1 MAVKE
6 SFDITTGCDLQ
17 EVDNAVN
24 QAMKEIHQRYD
35 FKGLKVGI
43 DFVRQENK
51 LVLRA
56 PDDFKIQAMWEVL
69 HQKMVRRQV
78 PVRNLHPGKI
88 TPAAGGSVVQ
98 EIDLQQGIP
107 IETARAIVKLI
118 KEQKVKK
125 MQAEIQGDQVRV
137 SSPSRDDLQS
147 LMAILREQDFGVE
160 LKFGN
165 YRSM

>member
-1 MAVKE
+1 MAGKE

-35 FKGLKVGI
+35 FKGLKVEI
-43 DFVRQENK
+43 DFLRQENK
-51 LVLRA
+51 LILRG
-56 PDDFKIQAMWEVL
+56 PDDFKIHAMWEVL
-69 HQKMVRRQV
+69 QQKLVRRHV

-88 TPAAGGSVVQ
+88 TPAAGGTVVQ
-98 EIDLQQGIP
+98 EIDMQQGIP
-107 IETARAIVKLI
+107 IETARAIVRLI

-125 MQAEIQGDQVRV
+125 TQAEIQGDQVRV

-147 LMAILREQDFGVE
+147 IIALLREQDFGVE

-165 YRSM
+165 YRSL